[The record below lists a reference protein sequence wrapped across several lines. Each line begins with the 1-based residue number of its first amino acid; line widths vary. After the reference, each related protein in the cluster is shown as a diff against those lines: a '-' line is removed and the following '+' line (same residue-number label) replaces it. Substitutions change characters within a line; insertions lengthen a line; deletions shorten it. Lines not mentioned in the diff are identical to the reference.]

1 MDKTDETQFDKNEGN
16 QLVIN
21 SNTGT
26 INITNHIKCDTKAI
40 ESWLEKEKLQSQVFG
55 DFIKSASGIAKDF
68 IEHSRSEKA
77 EASEKTKKNTRK
89 Q

>member
-26 INITNHIKCDTKAI
+26 INIHNHVKGNNEALEAYI
-40 ESWLEKEKLQSQVFG
+40 ESEKLTSKNIS
-55 DFIKSASGIAKDF
+55 DFIMAASQIAKD
-68 IEHSRSEKA
+68 ILEATKNEKN
-77 EASEKTKKNTRK
+77 KKNTRK